1 MTQANLAAP
10 YKMSFAVGGLFLNES
25 IEVVRLRDTSERW
38 ETTIVRSIESGIVS
52 APKIA
57 SQRRTL
63 REIVNRLCTLSQ
75 TEIELLSATP
85 DRSEQQALL
94 WLATCRAYRFVK
106 EFAHDVIRDRFLSY
120 HLDLP
125 LESFDIFFDAK
136 AEWDE
141 ALGRISSSTRKKL
154 RQVLFRI
161 MRDAEVITADNR
173 IQKAYLS
180 PRLQAL
186 IAEHDPKE
194 LELFPG
200 RTAGVGA

>member
-25 IEVVRLRDTSERW
+25 IEVVRLRDPSERW
-38 ETTIVRSIESGIVS
+38 ETTIVRSIESGIIS

-141 ALGRISSSTRKKL
+141 ELGRISSSTRKKL

-186 IAEHDPKE
+186 IAERDPKE

-200 RTAGVGA
+200 LTAGVGA